1 MKTVGSRPLEIA
13 DEREAS
19 RWVREMF
26 GRVASRWRDCLRP
39 RRRCAYGQKN
49 SRDRNLE

>member
-1 MKTVGSRPLEIA
+1 MKTVGSRPLAIA

-26 GRVASRWRDCLRP
+26 GRVAGFTCDPRTLRAVL
-39 RRRCAYGQKN
+39 RHDVRTMF
-49 SRDRNLE
+49 